1 MLPKFLTES
10 FNIAQV
16 DFWIDQASA
25 AVRGGSFQEICER
38 VAAYLSSHTYLVGCT
53 LTIADLAFFHQLL
66 NSRQWEAIKTRPSLG
81 HLLRWFNSCMM
92 NGTLRDVATAHGA
105 SFFLTLKTL
114 RFQGIIESCVS
125 TSGGSFKINLDNAT
139 EGCVV
144 TRFPPEPSGYLHIG
158 HAKAALL
165 NQYFARL
172 YKGKLIIRFDDTNPS
187 KERDEF
193 VENILQDCETLGL
206 KPDAVTYTSDS
217 FSQILEMGSKLIR
230 EGNMYI
236 DDTPLD
242 LMRHERINR
251 IESAARGNT
260 VEDNLRLWGDM
271 IAGNE
276 KGLECAAR
284 FRMDMQSD
292 NGSLRDPVAFRCN
305 LSPHHRTGTT
315 HKVYPTYD
323 CACPFVDALEA
334 GNPSRKFFSFTTV
347 FPLCFKTIHFFWSY
361 TLGVTHALRTSE
373 YRDREDQYHWVQ
385 NMMGLRKVH
394 IWDYSRLNFVY
405 TTLSKRKLQWFVD
418 HGYAESWN
426 DPRFPTV
433 QGLKRRGLQI
443 EALKEFILMQGASR
457 NVNLMEWEK
466 LWTLNIRIID
476 PVCPRHTAVEDEGRV
491 AVTLLNGPVNTESV
505 SVPRNKKYPSAG
517 TKVSSRMSRIWL
529 DLADAEL
536 LEEGVEVTLMDWGNC
551 IIKKIFKDGPSGA
564 TVSMEA
570 ELNLKGCVKSTKM
583 KLTWLPNMN
592 ELVPL
597 KLLDF
602 DYLITKKKV
611 EEEDN
616 LADVVNKQS
625 KVEIRAH
632 GDADLGKLRKGDVL
646 QLERKG
652 YYVVDAGFEPGV
664 QPMVLLCIPDGRTR
678 SWGVSRNK

>member
-1 MLPKFLTES
+1 
-10 FNIAQV
+10 
-16 DFWIDQASA
+16 
-25 AVRGGSFQEICER
+25 
-38 VAAYLSSHTYLVGCT
+38 
-53 LTIADLAFFHQLL
+53 
-66 NSRQWEAIKTRPSLG
+66 
-81 HLLRWFNSCMM
+81 
-92 NGTLRDVATAHGA
+92 
-105 SFFLTLKTL
+105 
-114 RFQGIIESCVS
+114 
-125 TSGGSFKINLDNAT
+125 
-139 EGCVV
+139 
-144 TRFPPEPSGYLHIG
+144 
-158 HAKAALL
+158 
-165 NQYFARL
+165 
-172 YKGKLIIRFDDTNPS
+172 
-187 KERDEF
+187 
-193 VENILQDCETLGL
+193 
-206 KPDAVTYTSDS
+206 
-217 FSQILEMGSKLIR
+217 
-230 EGNMYI
+230 
-236 DDTPLD
+236 
-242 LMRHERINR
+242 
-251 IESAARGNT
+251 
-260 VEDNLRLWGDM
+260 
-271 IAGNE
+271 
-276 KGLECAAR
+276 
-284 FRMDMQSD
+284 
-292 NGSLRDPVAFRCN
+292 
-305 LSPHHRTGTT
+305 
-315 HKVYPTYD
+315 
-323 CACPFVDALEA
+323 
-334 GNPSRKFFSFTTV
+334 
-347 FPLCFKTIHFFWSY
+347 
-361 TLGVTHALRTSE
+361 
-373 YRDREDQYHWVQ
+373 
-385 NMMGLRKVH
+385 MMGLRKVH

-466 LWTLNIRIID
+466 LWTLNKRIID

-517 TKVSSRMSRIWL
+517 TKVSSRMSLIWL